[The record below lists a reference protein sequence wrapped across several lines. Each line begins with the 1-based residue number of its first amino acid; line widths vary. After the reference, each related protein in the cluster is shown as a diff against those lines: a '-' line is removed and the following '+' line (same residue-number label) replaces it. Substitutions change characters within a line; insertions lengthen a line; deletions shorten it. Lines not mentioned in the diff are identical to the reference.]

1 MSLRLARKSSDDD
14 PQKKFCSRN
23 QTQGAGQLQR
33 RDFAEFFE
41 KHDPADS
48 TKRRAG
54 PAGAANSAAYEGRT
68 EQCENL

>member
-1 MSLRLARKSSDDD
+1 MSLRLARKSFCDD

-23 QTQGAGQLQR
+23 QTQGTGQLQH

-41 KHDPADS
+41 KYGPADS

-54 PAGAANSAAYEGRT
+54 PAGAANSAAHEVRT